1 MSDSLL
7 SNLLLPAT
15 LAIITFGLGLSI
27 TIQDIRN
34 IVLQPRNVIIGLLSQ
49 MILLPVIAFLIAW
62 ATKLEPEY
70 SVGLIIISV
79 CPGGA
84 TSNLVNYMLRGNVA
98 LSLSITIVHGLITT
112 IKIPI
117 VTGLALVVF
126 MKQHAYIQMPYGHA
140 VLQIFL
146 LTIIPAALG
155 IMIRHLKQKIADQLD
170 HPLRI
175 ILPALLLTV
184 YAGVIFIE
192 KGEGGASG
200 RDPGSFLYLVPYTLG
215 LNILSMFSGYYIA
228 RSLGVAKRN
237 SFTIA
242 VEVGLQNSALAIFV
256 AGTLLHSYAM
266 ALVAVVYGSFSF
278 FTTWMFGYI
287 AKKHLQ

>member
-1 MSDSLL
+1 MNASLF
-7 SNLLLPAT
+7 SNVFLPAT
-15 LAIITFGLGLSI
+15 LAVITFGLGLSI
-27 TIQDIRN
+27 TLRDIRN
-34 IVLQPRNVIIGLLSQ
+34 IVLHPRNIIIGLLSQ

-62 ATKLEPEY
+62 VTGLEPEY

-117 VTGLALVVF
+117 IAGLALAVF
-126 MKQHAYIQMPYGHA
+126 MGQHTAIRMPYGHA

-146 LTIIPAALG
+146 LTIIPAVLG
-155 IMIRHLKQKIADQLD
+155 ILIRQLREKIADKLD

-175 ILPALLLTV
+175 ILPVLLLTV

-192 KGEGGASG
+192 EGEGGTAN
-200 RDPGSFLYLVPYTLG
+200 RDPGSFLYLIPFALG
-215 LNILSMFSGYYIA
+215 LNILSMFSGYYVA
-228 RSLGVAKRN
+228 RSFGVAKRN
-237 SFTIA
+237 SYTIS

-278 FTTWMFGYI
+278 FTTWLFGYL
-287 AKKHLQ
+287 AKKYLQ